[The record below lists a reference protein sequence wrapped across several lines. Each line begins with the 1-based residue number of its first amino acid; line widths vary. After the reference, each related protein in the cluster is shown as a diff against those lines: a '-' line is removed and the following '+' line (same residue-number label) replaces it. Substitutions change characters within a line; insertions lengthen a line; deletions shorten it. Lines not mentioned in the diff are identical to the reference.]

1 MRISDLSSDVC
12 SSDLRISP
20 SFIPCAAATEALPV
34 AIAFAPARSAAIALP
49 ASQTLNRIS
58 GFPGTWSAV
67 KVWKDSVMILP
78 TLSRVGPRIQDS
90 SSAPSRNLRS
100 ESAVIGRE
108 RAIVFD
114 YEQCRGTGKAALR
127 PVRSEEHT
135 SELQSL
141 MRISYDVF

>member
-1 MRISDLSSDVC
+1 M
-12 SSDLRISP
+12 
-20 SFIPCAAATEALPV
+20 
-34 AIAFAPARSAAIALP
+34 
-49 ASQTLNRIS
+49 
-58 GFPGTWSAV
+58 
-67 KVWKDSVMILP
+67 KVWKDAVMILP

-127 PVRSEEHT
+127 PVV
-135 SELQSL
+135 
-141 MRISYDVF
+141 RIQPHNSAIFPPSADGCRRPSAAFGVWQDRKSTRLNSSH

>member
-1 MRISDLSSDVC
+1 
-12 SSDLRISP
+12 
-20 SFIPCAAATEALPV
+20 
-34 AIAFAPARSAAIALP
+34 
-49 ASQTLNRIS
+49 
-58 GFPGTWSAV
+58 
-67 KVWKDSVMILP
+67 MILP

-127 PVRSEEHT
+127 PVVRIQPHNSAIFPPSADGRSEERRVGKECVSTFRSRWSPDHYKKKKKK
-135 SELQSL
+135 E
-141 MRISYDVF
+141 